1 MKLASY
7 ADGSRDGHLVVVS
20 RDLTQA
26 HYATGI
32 ATRLQQVLDDWAFL
46 APQLEDLA
54 VQLNHGKLR
63 HAFAFEPAQCAAP
76 LPRAYGWAALAAD
89 GGVQRDAGH
98 FLVPHHPL
106 RAAAVTVSPQ
116 GWTAPSLPPEGER
129 KAWGGP
135 ALCCEPALAAITG
148 DLPAASDDA
157 QALDALRLLTL
168 AVEWRVGGELVAL
181 QAAPLAVTPDELG
194 GAWQSGRLQAR
205 LHLLHN
211 GSKHDPRD
219 VAAAPG
225 EALARLARLRAL
237 RAGQMAGVALGA
249 PDLALAPGD
258 SLLLDLKSPEGQSL
272 FGTLDLEVNAA
283 P

>member
-32 ATRLQQVLDDWAFL
+32 ATRLQQVLDDWGFI

-63 HAFAFEPAQCAAP
+63 HAFAFEPAKCLAP
-76 LPRAYGWAALAAD
+76 LPRAYGWSVVD
-89 GGVQRDAGH
+89 VEGGVQRDVGSFSAPGQ
-98 FLVPHHPL
+98 PL
-106 RAAAVTVSPQ
+106 RAPAQGEVS
-116 GWTAPSLPPEGER
+116 
-129 KAWGGP
+129 
-135 ALCCEPALAAITG
+135 LAAISG
-148 DLPAASDDA
+148 DLNAASDPA
-157 QALDALRLLTL
+157 AALDALRLLTL
-168 AVEWRVGGELVAL
+168 AVDWRIDGELVAT
-181 QAAPLAVTPDELG
+181 QCAPLALTPDELG
-194 GAWQSGRLQAR
+194 GAWTAGRLNAR

-211 GSKHDPRD
+211 GIKQAPRD

-237 RAGQMAGVALGA
+237 RAGHVVGVALGA
-249 PDLALAPGD
+249 LDVALSPGD
-258 SLLLDLKSPEGQSL
+258 SLHLDLKTTEGASL
-272 FGTLDLEVNAA
+272 FGAIDLDIAPAA
-283 P
+283 A